1 MSRQAVSLRIRSVND
16 TAQSLDAIETEE
28 NHQLDITHSS
38 SEVLLHNQTM
48 DKLVQINCSLELLHK
63 RHLDRIIDHK
73 HRMDEHIQFQK
84 QQQISERKIDKL
96 LASTR
101 ADSFYSS
108 LKKYSNQYERLK
120 YTITPLILI
129 YLKNQL
135 GSENV
140 YKFYTNNLK
149 IESYP
154 NVFKYNI
161 EWDGALLDTTSNIL
175 YLIKTNSPALES
187 TNISQLVTRIE
198 RTIQFMTQCGTTE
211 FKQRVKENIRDNS
224 QYFNYIS
231 LCSVWSEVANIATA
245 VYGVIGC
252 TGTGS
257 GFTDLNLTLTQKAES
272 EEGLICVIPLENGM
286 YRIQPSLH
294 LRNFLSVSMYTHIS
308 DTEGSSYTQPPIT
321 TTPPLVA
328 CDISEEELSEYVEEC
343 FYYDSD

>member
-1 MSRQAVSLRIRSVND
+1 
-16 TAQSLDAIETEE
+16 
-28 NHQLDITHSS
+28 
-38 SEVLLHNQTM
+38 M
-48 DKLVQINCSLELLHK
+48 DKLVQINSSSELLHK
-63 RHLDRIIDHK
+63 QHLDR
-73 HRMDEHIQFQK
+73 MGEHMQFQK
-84 QQQISERKIDKL
+84 QQQISEMKFDKL

-101 ADSFYSS
+101 AGSFYSS

-140 YKFYTNNLK
+140 YKFCTNNLK

-187 TNISQLVTRIE
+187 TNISQLVIRIE
-198 RTIQFMTQCGTTE
+198 RTILFMTQCGATE

-252 TGTGS
+252 TGSGNGCCIGS
-257 GFTDLNLTLTQKAES
+257 GFTDVTLTLSNAES
-272 EEGLICVIPLENGM
+272 EGLISVIPLDNDM

-294 LRNFLSVSMYTHIS
+294 LRNFLSVPMYVHI
-308 DTEGSSYTQPPIT
+308 YLILRVVPILN
-321 TTPPLVA
+321 PL
-328 CDISEEELSEYVEEC
+328 LLLLRH
-343 FYYDSD
+343 

>member
-1 MSRQAVSLRIRSVND
+1 M
-16 TAQSLDAIETEE
+16 
-28 NHQLDITHSS
+28 
-38 SEVLLHNQTM
+38 
-48 DKLVQINCSLELLHK
+48 
-63 RHLDRIIDHK
+63 
-73 HRMDEHIQFQK
+73 
-84 QQQISERKIDKL
+84 
-96 LASTR
+96 
-101 ADSFYSS
+101 
-108 LKKYSNQYERLK
+108 
-120 YTITPLILI
+120 
-129 YLKNQL
+129 
-135 GSENV
+135 
-140 YKFYTNNLK
+140 
-149 IESYP
+149 
-154 NVFKYNI
+154 
-161 EWDGALLDTTSNIL
+161 LDTTSNIL

-198 RTIQFMTQCGTTE
+198 RTVQFMTQCGTTE

-252 TGTGS
+252 TGNVTGSGTGS

-294 LRNFLSVSMYTHIS
+294 LRNFLSVPMYTHIS